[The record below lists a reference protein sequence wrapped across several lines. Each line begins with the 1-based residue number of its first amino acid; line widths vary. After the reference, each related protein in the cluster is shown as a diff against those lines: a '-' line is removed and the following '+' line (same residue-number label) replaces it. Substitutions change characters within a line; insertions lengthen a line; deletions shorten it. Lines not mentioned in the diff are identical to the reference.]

1 MNKLLSLLFVVMYVL
16 LIPLV
21 IIPPQGVL
29 ADTATEC
36 DQEADSQEASTSVS
50 ESLPSSDNKVL
61 SDINKPGVDY
71 DNEDTPGIARSSRD
85 SEAEEDIAFNKNSY
99 TGNEESAQNSPPV
112 EDESR
117 DHESGCFT
125 GQEEDSANN
134 NGKAIHHEESKKDLD
149 CDKPDL
155 GINTTSKTGSNE
167 MKQQSGC
174 EEGLETLSTNKDN
187 ISSDQEGLNIN
198 SGCLETNDSYS
209 ESGAELKATDNYT
222 VIEKQDDF
230 DLIRDNLSGYF
241 KLISDIE
248 LTGTWNPIGQEN
260 GNNLAFSGIFD
271 GQGFTIS
278 NLLINNDN
286 LPAGEYAGLFGYTR
300 GATIKNVNLADVA
313 VSGTVNVGALVG
325 KSYNTTVENSIVS
338 GEVRGSGN
346 NIGGLVGH
354 AEETS
359 INRSS
364 VSGIVAGGAD
374 RVGGLVGYMAGSSSL
389 GNANIAYSSS
399 DVKVSG
405 ADAIGGLVG
414 FTLTQCQISDSY
426 ATGTVE
432 GGCCIGGLAGGV
444 SKDTSITNCYAS
456 SQIISG
462 SLPASSTGGLIG
474 QAHSQTTD
482 QNNYWDICSSGL
494 TESALGTG
502 LTKEQ
507 MMLASSYE
515 NWDFDQTW
523 HIREGINSP
532 ILLWQLEQENGN
544 GNEQPGQENGEDD
557 HRAPEKL
564 FSSGYFMAAMDYSP
578 FVPLTGEAIFD
589 LIMSKLN
596 EAALLIEV
604 IRAKE
609 TADIE
614 ELYYVMVLLQ
624 EIQDLLTRHAEQVE
638 EEIFEQ
644 LLDRVTLMIREVTG
658 LMEVS

>member
-1 MNKLLSLLFVVMYVL
+1 MSKLLSLLFVVMYVL

-21 IIPPQGVL
+21 IIPSQGVL
-29 ADTATEC
+29 ADTATVC
-36 DQEADSQEASTSVS
+36 DQEAEIQEASTSVS
-50 ESLPSSDNKVL
+50 ESLPSSDSKGH
-61 SDINKPGVDY
+61 SDVNKPGVDY

-85 SEAEEDIAFNKNSY
+85 SEAEKDLAFNENSY
-99 TGNEESAQNSPPV
+99 TGNEDSAQNSRPV
-112 EDESR
+112 EDEGC

-125 GQEEDSANN
+125 GQEEDNANN
-134 NGKAIHHEESKKDLD
+134 DGDAKHHEESIKDLD

-155 GINTTSKTGSNE
+155 GINTTSTTVSNE
-167 MKQQSGC
+167 MKQQSSR

-187 ISSDQEGLNIN
+187 TSSDQEGLNIN
-198 SGCLETNDSYS
+198 SSCLEKTEPHS

-230 DLIRDNLSGYF
+230 NLIRDNLSGYF
-241 KLISDIE
+241 KLISDIK

-286 LPAGEYAGLFGYTR
+286 MLAGEYAGLFGYTR
-300 GATIKNVNLADVA
+300 GATIKNVNLTDVA

-325 KSYNTTVENSIVS
+325 KAYNTTIENCIVN

-354 AEETS
+354 AAVTR
-359 INRSS
+359 IKRSS

-374 RVGGLVGYMAGSSSL
+374 RVGGLVGHMTGSNYL

-405 ADAIGGLVG
+405 ANAIGGLVG
-414 FTLTQCQISDSY
+414 FTLTQCQISNSY
-426 ATGTVE
+426 ATGIVE
-432 GGCCIGGLAGGV
+432 GGCCTGGLAGGV
-444 SKDTSITNCYAS
+444 SSDTAVTNCYAS
-456 SQIISG
+456 SQIISV
-462 SLPASSTGGLIG
+462 SLPASSTGGLVG
-474 QAHSQTTD
+474 NAHSQTTG

-507 MMLASSYE
+507 MMLASSYKG
-515 NWDFDQTW
+515 WDFDQTW
-523 HIREGINSP
+523 HIREGMNSP
-532 ILLWQLEQENGN
+532 ILQWQLEQENGN

-557 HRAPEKL
+557 HRAPDKL
-564 FSSGYFMAAMDYSP
+564 FSSGFIMFAMDYSP
-578 FVPLTGEAIFD
+578 FVPLTGEAIVD
-589 LIMSKLN
+589 LIVSKLN
-596 EAALLIEV
+596 EAGLLLEI
-604 IRAKE
+604 IRAEE
-609 TADIE
+609 TADTE

-624 EIQDLLTRHAEQVE
+624 EVQDLLSRHAEQLD
-638 EEIFEQ
+638 EEIFVQ
-644 LLDRVTLMIREVTG
+644 LLDWVILMIREVTG
-658 LMEVS
+658 LMEAS